1 MNTTK
6 LVLSAP
12 LLCAEE
18 EKDLARRIEAGLYAE
33 HLIATPTTR

>member
-12 LLCAEE
+12 LLRAEE

-33 HLIATPTTR
+33 HLITTR